1 MRVPAKQHVSDS
13 ITINNLRVAEPTQTT
28 CWIGLHRNH
37 ARRGSQA
44 VGSRGVTLKD
54 ACGRVYMLK
63 ATKAGFAT
71 GHAATAA
78 MFNHCPEPSRR
89 QLQAWSESAEEF
101 ELCDSSRVRRLLK
114 CRLAWYGLRSVEVG
128 SFRLLSKDV
137 LLVDLLQVRGAVFCS
152 VEVDRWSGVIK
163 ASTCEPLSRLL
174 TSRRQPTN
182 DSRSATSLLV
192 Q

>member
-1 MRVPAKQHVSDS
+1 
-13 ITINNLRVAEPTQTT
+13 
-28 CWIGLHRNH
+28 
-37 ARRGSQA
+37 
-44 VGSRGVTLKD
+44 
-54 ACGRVYMLK
+54 MLK
-63 ATKAGFAT
+63 VRNVGFPT

-78 MFNHCPEPSRR
+78 MIDFDAERSR
-89 QLQAWSESAEEF
+89 LPVWSKNAEDLG
-101 ELCDSSRVRRLLK
+101 LCDSSRLRRLLK

-128 SFRLLSKDV
+128 SLRLLTNDV
-137 LLVDLLQVRGAVFCS
+137 FLVDLVQARGAVYCS

-163 ASTCEPLSRLL
+163 ASTCEALSRLL